1 MVDDLM
7 ERGPRDRNRV
17 NVQEEWELKY
27 WTRTLGVSE
36 ERLKAAVSAV
46 GSYAKDVR
54 EYFERQG
61 RGGAKLRDAGAHSN
75 R

>member
-17 NVQEEWELKY
+17 NVHEDWELKY
-27 WTRTLGVSE
+27 WSQTLGVSE
-36 ERLKAAVSAV
+36 ERLKAAVSTV
-46 GSYAKDVR
+46 GTYAKDVR
-54 EYFERQG
+54 EYFEREG
-61 RGGAKLRDAGAHSN
+61 RAGRKNAHSS